1 MNIETTLERIY
12 SMHQFHIKLG
22 LERIEKLLAYLGNPE
37 RDFQSVHIA
46 GSNGKGSTAS
56 FISSILIEAG
66 YKTGL
71 YTSPHLQKFNER
83 IRINGNTINDEFII
97 EFIKG
102 IDDFIRKEEPS
113 FFEITTALAFKY
125 FSEMNIDVGVIE
137 TGLGGRLDATNTLNS
152 PCSVITTISDEHSNI
167 LGKDIKKIAAEK
179 AGIIKSGGKT
189 FVGLLG
195 DEALEVIRNT
205 CIEINSDLYELSNYL
220 IRRNGLISFTIEEE
234 QFNIYKTPLAGN
246 HQFINAALAIL
257 TVRKIF
263 PKINNQQI
271 FDGINCVI
279 ENSGLRCRFEYLSKN
294 PKIILDAAHNVESV
308 QAFAESFDEVTE
320 KCQKKVLIFGA
331 MQDKDVAKMLGI
343 ITNYFDEIYLTASHY
358 ERAMP
363 VAELQKIA
371 DEIKLKS
378 RVHQNPIDLIK
389 KFANKK
395 SDDCLVVLGSI
406 YLLGEIL
413 NGLEGKIS

>member
-1 MNIETTLERIY
+1 MNIESTLERIY
-12 SMHQFHIKLG
+12 SMHQFNIKLG

-83 IRINGNTINDEFII
+83 IRINGNTIPDEFII
-97 EFIKG
+97 DFINSLDSFIK
-102 IDDFIRKEEPS
+102 KEEPS

-125 FSEMNIDVGVIE
+125 FSEMNIHVGVIE
-137 TGLGGRLDATNTLNS
+137 TGLGGRLDATNTLT
-152 PCSVITTISDEHSNI
+152 PLCSIITTISDEHSNI
-167 LGKDIKKIAAEK
+167 LGTELKKIAAEK

-308 QAFAESFDEVTE
+308 QAFAASFDKVSE
-320 KCQKKVLIFGA
+320 KCKKKTLIFGA
-331 MQDKDVAKMLGI
+331 MKDKDVAKMLGI
-343 ITNYFDEIYLTASHY
+343 IANYFDEIYLTASHY

-363 VAELQKIA
+363 VDELKKIA
-371 DEIKLKS
+371 NELELNAH
-378 RVHQNPIDLIK
+378 VHQNPVDLIRN
-389 KFANKK
+389 FATQK
-395 SDDCLVVLGSI
+395 SDDCLIVLGSI